1 MGLWVYTFLGYRP
14 ARYDTTGAGRLG
26 AGLSLP
32 AARSTHVG
40 YHFGDERAAAFEKR
54 RVVELFPA
62 DRAWGS

>member
-14 ARYDTTGAGRLG
+14 ARYDTAG

-40 YHFGDERAAAFEKR
+40 YHFGDERATAFEKR